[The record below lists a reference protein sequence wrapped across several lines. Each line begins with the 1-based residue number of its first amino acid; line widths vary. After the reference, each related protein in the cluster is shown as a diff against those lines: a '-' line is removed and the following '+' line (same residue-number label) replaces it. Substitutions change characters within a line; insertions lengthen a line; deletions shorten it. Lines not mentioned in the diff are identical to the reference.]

1 MGANAAPIITQS
13 AVESTVDSIVADTI
27 LFWSFFGIKLGTA
40 LSFSNETVG
49 CQIEAQAFRAIAKAE
64 IFRHD
69 WTHMIETEEF
79 KNVGR
84 NEPCPCG
91 SGKKFKKC
99 HGENAPWQ
107 GNAQPISAA
116 PTVEGEAPSD
126 APPAFDPSKMDLN
139 WLAEFSAAIQR
150 LPKGQLQQLQ
160 AIMQKGMHGKD
171 VSRELET
178 LQKRL
183 PPSVQ
188 ELLRKSP
195 QLDAQLDA
203 ATGGA
208 SQAGEQPAE
217 LTEEQ
222 KARLQEIQKNN
233 EKSGISRLWNRFRKK

>member
-1 MGANAAPIITQS
+1 MNNTSDTAP
-13 AVESTVDSIVADTI
+13 
-27 LFWSFFGIKLGTA
+27 
-40 LSFSNETVG
+40 
-49 CQIEAQAFRAIAKAE
+49 EAY
-64 IFRHD
+64 
-69 WTHMIETEEF
+69 

-99 HGENAPWQ
+99 HGENTPWQ
-107 GNAQPISAA
+107 GNPAPVSEAGDSAGDPA
-116 PTVEGEAPSD
+116 SEGGM
-126 APPAFDPSKMDLN
+126 PAFDPTKMDLS

-171 VSRELET
+171 VSRELED

-195 QLDAQLDA
+195 QLDAQLQA
-203 ATGGA
+203 ATD
-208 SQAGEQPAE
+208 SHEQSVD
-217 LTEEQ
+217 LSEEQ
-222 KARLQEIQKNN
+222 RSKLLEIQKNN
-233 EKSGISRLWNRFRKK
+233 EKSGISRLWNRLRNR